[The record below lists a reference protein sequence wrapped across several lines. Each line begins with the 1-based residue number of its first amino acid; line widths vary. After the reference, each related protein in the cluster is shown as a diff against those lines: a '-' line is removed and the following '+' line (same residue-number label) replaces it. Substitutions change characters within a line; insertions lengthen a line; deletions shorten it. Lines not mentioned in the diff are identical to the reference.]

1 MLFALRSSVY
11 HFFSSDNFDK
21 NPYKAL
27 VSKGFSLACFNGMS
41 SVKCISPSSNVLFSL
56 WGVE

>member
-1 MLFALRSSVY
+1 MLFGLRSSVY

-56 WGVE
+56 